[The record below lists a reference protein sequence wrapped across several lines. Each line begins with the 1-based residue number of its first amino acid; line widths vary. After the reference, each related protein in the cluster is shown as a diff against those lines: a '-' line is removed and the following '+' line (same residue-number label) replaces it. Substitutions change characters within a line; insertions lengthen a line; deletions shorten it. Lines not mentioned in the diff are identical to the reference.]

1 MIKNGK
7 SEENSGF
14 DIFRDPLPEGVN
26 CLKRHGIQTVD
37 DLIKSDLES
46 IAERIG
52 IRELINGSPQDD
64 TGINKCS
71 VKQIIAFPD
80 EHVGKSVSVIEKLA
94 VAKNDI
100 KRKSFTVYASKGK
113 ERHQYNTDVRI
124 EVFYRNISESVKNL
138 VMVDADLQ
146 RIHVEGTVYLY
157 SDSDGVYIDASK
169 ITFTD

>member
-1 MIKNGK
+1 MIENGK

-14 DIFRDPLPEGVN
+14 NIFDGPIPEGVN
-26 CLKRHGIQTVD
+26 CLKRHGVQTVG
-37 DLIKSDLES
+37 DLIKADLES
-46 IAERIG
+46 VAERI
-52 IRELINGSPQDD
+52 ELSESISCSPKDD
-64 TGINKCS
+64 TGINRCS

-80 EHVGKSVSVIEKLA
+80 EYVGKSVSVIEKLA

-146 RIHVEGTVYLY
+146 RIQVEGRVYRY
-157 SDSDGVYIDASK
+157 SDSDDVYIDASA
-169 ITFTD
+169 ITFS